1 MNIPNKKIHVVRFSS
16 TLFTRLWVSEGKTE
30 IDGIQILKAKF
41 VCTSPFSLGDI
52 YELAVFAS

>member
-16 TLFTRLWVSEGKTE
+16 TLLTRFWVSEGKTE

-41 VCTSPFSLGDI
+41 VCTSP
-52 YELAVFAS
+52 Y